1 MTGDEQL
8 NNVSAESVGQ
18 QLRRAREKAGLSQA
32 AVADQQHLR
41 VSVIQAIESGDYSKI
56 DTELFLKG
64 YVRAYARQV
73 GLDADSIIRDLDTEL
88 EPRRQEREQ
97 ALQANPLVNIERR
110 RRQKRRAAKL
120 ILVLVAAALIGFLAF
135 TYLGSKD
142 SALPATP
149 QPQPEAEQPEAIEDP
164 VGFQPDRT
172 ATAPLIEADEPA
184 VVVPEPQE
192 PGDEPVSEA
201 GQVVA
206 EESATMEPGTAPAAA
221 AEAEDQALET
231 APVDVAAVAE
241 PVTEET
247 VAANEPSAAARLQM
261 TFSDDCWIQVTD
273 GAGNRLAAGLRN
285 RGNQLDVSGEAPL
298 RVVVG
303 AMSAVETIQFR
314 GETLDPGRFRVVN
327 NRAEFTLEP

>member
-18 QLRRAREKAGLSQA
+18 QLRRARENAGLSLA

-164 VGFQPDRT
+164 VGFQPDST

-192 PGDEPVSEA
+192 PGDESVSEA
-201 GQVVA
+201 GQVVP

-247 VAANEPSAAARLQM
+247 VAAL
-261 TFSDDCWIQVTD
+261 
-273 GAGNRLAAGLRN
+273 
-285 RGNQLDVSGEAPL
+285 
-298 RVVVG
+298 
-303 AMSAVETIQFR
+303 
-314 GETLDPGRFRVVN
+314 GETARQLS
-327 NRAEFTLEP
+327 NRADIGIGAPADKQLSISNFEL

>member
-8 NNVSAESVGQ
+8 NNVSAEPVGQ
-18 QLRRAREKAGLSQA
+18 QLRRAREKAGLSLA

-73 GLDADSIIRDLDTEL
+73 GLDADSIVRDLDAEL

-120 ILVLVAAALIGFLAF
+120 ILVLVAAALIGFLAL
-135 TYLGSKD
+135 TYLGSND
-142 SALPATP
+142 SARPATP
-149 QPQPEAEQPEAIEDP
+149 RPQAEQPEAIEDS
-164 VGFQPDRT
+164 VGFQPDST

-201 GQVVA
+201 GQVVP
-206 EESATMEPGTAPAAA
+206 EESATMEPGTASEAA

-273 GAGNRLAAGLRN
+273 GAGNRLAAGLRT
-285 RGNQLDVSGEAPL
+285 RGNQLDVSGAAPL
-298 RVVVG
+298 RGAVG
-303 AMSAVETIQFR
+303 AMSAVETPQLR
-314 GETLDPGRFRVVN
+314 GQPLPPGRFRVVN

>member
-8 NNVSAESVGQ
+8 NNVSAEPVGQ
-18 QLRRAREKAGLSQA
+18 QLRRAREKAGLSLA

-135 TYLGSKD
+135 TYLSNKY
-142 SALPATP
+142 SALPAT
-149 QPQPEAEQPEAIEDP
+149 PQPEAEQPEAVEDP
-164 VGFQPDRT
+164 AGFQPDST

-201 GQVVA
+201 RS
-206 EESATMEPGTAPAAA
+206 EEHTSELHSRPHLVCRLL
-221 AEAEDQALET
+221 LEKKKKHRI
-231 APVDVAAVAE
+231 PL
-241 PVTEET
+241 P
-247 VAANEPSAAARLQM
+247 
-261 TFSDDCWIQVTD
+261 
-273 GAGNRLAAGLRN
+273 
-285 RGNQLDVSGEAPL
+285 QLLERELHLLHTCHFGK
-298 RVVVG
+298 R
-303 AMSAVETIQFR
+303 
-314 GETLDPGRFRVVN
+314 TLHTCR
-327 NRAEFTLEP
+327 TLF

>member
-18 QLRRAREKAGLSQA
+18 QLRRAREKAGLSLA

-135 TYLGSKD
+135 TYLSNKD

-149 QPQPEAEQPEAIEDP
+149 QPEAEQPEAAEDP
-164 VGFQPDRT
+164 AGFQPDST
-172 ATAPLIEADEPA
+172 VTAPLIEADEPA
-184 VVVPEPQE
+184 VVLPGPQE
-192 PGDEPVSEA
+192 SVDESAPEA
-201 GQVVA
+201 GQVMPEDGV
-206 EESATMEPGTAPAAA
+206 TLEPDMAPATAP
-221 AEAEDQALET
+221 EADDQALET
-231 APVDVAAVAE
+231 APADVAAVAE
-241 PVTEET
+241 PVPEET
-247 VAANEPSAAARLQM
+247 VAANEPPAAARLQM

-273 GAGNRLAAGLRN
+273 GAGNRLAAGLRT

>member
-8 NNVSAESVGQ
+8 NNVSAEPVGQ
-18 QLRRAREKAGLSQA
+18 QLRRAREKAGLSLA

-41 VSVIQAIESGDYSKI
+41 VSVVQAIESGDYSKI

-73 GLDADSIIRDLDTEL
+73 GLDADSIIRDLDAEL

-164 VGFQPDRT
+164 VGFQPDST

-184 VVVPEPQE
+184 VVLPGPQE
-192 PGDEPVSEA
+192 SVDESAPEA
-201 GQVVA
+201 GQVMPEDGV
-206 EESATMEPGTAPAAA
+206 TLEPDMAPATAP
-221 AEAEDQALET
+221 EADDQALET
-231 APVDVAAVAE
+231 APADVAAVAE
-241 PVTEET
+241 PVPEET

-273 GAGNRLAAGLRN
+273 GAGNRLAAGLRT
-285 RGNQLDVSGEAPL
+285 RGDQLDVSGEAPL

-303 AMSAVETIQFR
+303 AMSRSEERRVGKGWRWR
-314 GETLDPGRFRVVN
+314 GWS
-327 NRAEFTLEP
+327 

>member
-18 QLRRAREKAGLSQA
+18 QLRRAREKAGLSLA

-135 TYLGSKD
+135 TYLGNKD

-149 QPQPEAEQPEAIEDP
+149 QPEAEQPEAAEDP
-164 VGFQPDRT
+164 AGFQPDST
-172 ATAPLIEADEPA
+172 ATAPLIESDEPA
-184 VVVPEPQE
+184 VGVPEPQE
-192 PGDEPVSEA
+192 SVDESAPEA
-201 GQVVA
+201 GPVMPEDGV
-206 EESATMEPGTAPAAA
+206 TLEPDMAPATAP
-221 AEAEDQALET
+221 EADDQALET
-231 APVDVAAVAE
+231 EPADVAPVAE
-241 PVTEET
+241 PVPEET
-247 VAANEPSAAARLQM
+247 VVANEPPVAARLQM

-273 GAGNRLAAGLRN
+273 GAGNRLAAGLRT

-314 GETLDPGRFRVVN
+314 GEALDPGRFRVVN

>member
-18 QLRRAREKAGLSQA
+18 QLRRAREKAGLSLA

-73 GLDADSIIRDLDTEL
+73 GLDADSIVRDLDAEL

-135 TYLGSKD
+135 TYLSNKD
-142 SALPATP
+142 SALPAT
-149 QPQPEAEQPEAIEDP
+149 PQPEAEQPEAIEDP
-164 VGFQPDRT
+164 VGFQPDST

-201 GQVVA
+201 GQVVP
-206 EESATMEPGTAPAAA
+206 EERATMEPGTAPAAA
-221 AEAEDQALET
+221 AEAENQALET

-273 GAGNRLAAGLRN
+273 GAGNRLAAGLRT

-298 RVVVG
+298 KVVVG

>member
-8 NNVSAESVGQ
+8 NNVSAEPVGQ
-18 QLRRAREKAGLSQA
+18 QLRRAREKAGLSLA

-120 ILVLVAAALIGFLAF
+120 ILVLLAAALIGFLAF
-135 TYLGSKD
+135 TYLSTKD

-149 QPQPEAEQPEAIEDP
+149 QPEAEQPEAAEDP
-164 VGFQPDRT
+164 AGFQPDST
-172 ATAPLIEADEPA
+172 ATAPLIESDEP
-184 VVVPEPQE
+184 
-192 PGDEPVSEA
+192 
-201 GQVVA
+201 
-206 EESATMEPGTAPAAA
+206 
-221 AEAEDQALET
+221 
-231 APVDVAAVAE
+231 
-241 PVTEET
+241 
-247 VAANEPSAAARLQM
+247 
-261 TFSDDCWIQVTD
+261 
-273 GAGNRLAAGLRN
+273 
-285 RGNQLDVSGEAPL
+285 
-298 RVVVG
+298 
-303 AMSAVETIQFR
+303 
-314 GETLDPGRFRVVN
+314 
-327 NRAEFTLEP
+327 